1 MLNSWDHNFTL
12 LPAICL
18 WKSSCIKNN
27 ERKTQN
33 WKLLRRFDNPTHN
46 NFTGWYYTNCHEMIQ
61 CFGIK
66 KCIYIYIYIRTHVIF
81 KPHSIEI
88 FHEILLV
95 MIHTRAGFVYWTT
108 SQWCENIQT
117 SSYWCPIFF
126 PPFGS
131 CQRSTSNSMRWNQA
145 LLLVSDWCIT
155 RPGRSRLCK
164 HTLSKPI
171 EDVGCWTLQ

>member
-46 NFTGWYYTNCHEMIQ
+46 NFTGWYNTNCHEMIQ

-66 KCIYIYIYIRTHVIF
+66 KCIYIYIYT
-81 KPHSIEI
+81 
-88 FHEILLV
+88 
-95 MIHTRAGFVYWTT
+95 HTRNFQTT
-108 SQWCENIQT
+108 QHRDLSWNIT
-117 SSYWCPIFF
+117 CDDTHTCRLCILNNLPVVWKHPNIVLLMSHFF
-126 PPFGS
+126 PPIWLLSEVNLKQYAVESGVTVGV
-131 CQRSTSNSMRWNQA
+131 RLMHYKAREVTS
-145 LLLVSDWCIT
+145 L
-155 RPGRSRLCK
+155 
-164 HTLSKPI
+164 
-171 EDVGCWTLQ
+171 